1 MENGLEQIPPVIS
14 DRDERMKKELD
25 RANAKMRHF
34 RAVAASIMDE
44 ALKVWAN
51 IWQSC
56 QDTRTPDEIIDD
68 TVERASAISTCD
80 RDKLLENLY
89 LLRHYLDYTKR
100 LCDGSI

>member
-1 MENGLEQIPPVIS
+1 VENGLEQIPPVTS
-14 DRDERMKKELD
+14 DRDERMKRELD

-44 ALKVWAN
+44 ALKVWAE

-56 QDTRTPDEIIDD
+56 QDTRTPDEIIDGID
-68 TVERASAISTCD
+68 KPASAFPACD
-80 RDKLLENLY
+80 RQKLLENLY
-89 LLRHYLDYTKR
+89 LLKHYLDYTKR